1 MSLRRLLVPLV
12 SLLLLG
18 PGCGGDSSSGGG
30 ASTQASGFLTINA
43 PTDVIKC
50 GACQPFTATYTRGGV
65 AQTVTP
71 TWRTDNPAV
80 ATIDGSG
87 QLTPIAHGDVTV
99 TAEYQEARASK
110 LVHVVNDYGATW
122 YGNYLITRCA
132 ASGDFER
139 WGWCDPDGFGAG
151 QTLLMAM
158 ELQQDR
164 DRVTGTFWL
173 GGLDG
178 PFTGAVASGGNL
190 TGEAKYTYTYD
201 DGAVLDILVSPLSV
215 LREGDRITQG
225 HFTVVFSMVWMSG
238 NCTFDGRVMG
248 LDIVPSGRSGLR
260 LTSETPRTLRDVLRL
275 MRQR

>member
-1 MSLRRLLVPLV
+1 MSIWRLFVPLV
-12 SLLLLG
+12 ALALLG
-18 PGCGGDSSSGGG
+18 PGCGDSSNSGTGT
-30 ASTQASGFLTINA
+30 STQASGILTINA
-43 PTDVIKC
+43 PADVIKC

-65 AQTVTP
+65 TQTVTP
-71 TWRTDNPAV
+71 TWRTDNTAV
-80 ATIDGSG
+80 ATIDTSG

-99 TAEYQEARASK
+99 LADYQEARASK
-110 LVHVVNDYGATW
+110 MVHVVNDYGVTW

-132 ASGDFER
+132 ASGAFAR
-139 WGWCDPDGFGAG
+139 WGWCDPDGFAEG

-173 GGLDG
+173 GGSNG
-178 PFTGAVASGGNL
+178 PFTGSVASGGNL
-190 TGEAKYTYTYD
+190 SGEAKYTYTYD
-201 DGAVLDILVSPLSV
+201 DGTVLDILVSPFSA

-225 HFTVVFSMVWMSG
+225 HFTVVNSIVGFSG
-238 NCTFDGRVMG
+238 NCTFDGRVLG

-260 LTSETPRTLRDVLRL
+260 LTSETPRTLQDVLRV